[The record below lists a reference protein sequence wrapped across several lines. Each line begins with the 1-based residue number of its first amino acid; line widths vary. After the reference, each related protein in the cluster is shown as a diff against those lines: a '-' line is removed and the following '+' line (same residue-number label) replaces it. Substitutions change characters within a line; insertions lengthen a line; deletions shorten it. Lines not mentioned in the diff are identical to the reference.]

1 MTLST
6 TATLEEISDEL
17 GYAGDLAMVRAK
29 MFKVPFKT
37 VPNPDGG
44 PGKVV
49 FAIEDAIELVKR
61 CRDLDED
68 HRQKWFAYQAYVKSE
83 QEKAVREEREAL
95 LKARA
100 EAEQRYAKQAEETRR
115 KRQQEAM
122 AVAAE
127 RSAADARRRGD
138 PMAFEKFVKKMARS

>member
-6 TATLEEISDEL
+6 TATLEEISDEF

-29 MFKVPFKT
+29 MFKVPFKA
-37 VPNPDGG
+37 VPNDGG

-68 HRQKWFAYQAYVKSE
+68 HRQKWFAYQAYVKAE
-83 QEKAVREEREAL
+83 QEKAVREEREAIR
-95 LKARA
+95 KARA
-100 EAEQRYAKQAEETRR
+100 EAEQRHAKQAEETRR

-127 RSAADARRRGD
+127 RSAADARRKGD
-138 PMAFEKFVKKMARS
+138 PMAFEKFVKKMGRS